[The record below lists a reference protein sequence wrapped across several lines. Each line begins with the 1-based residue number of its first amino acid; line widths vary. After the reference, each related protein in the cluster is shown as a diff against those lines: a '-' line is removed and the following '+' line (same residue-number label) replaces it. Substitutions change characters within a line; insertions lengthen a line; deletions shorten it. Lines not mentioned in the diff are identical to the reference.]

1 MPDRTVSEAE
11 LRENAR
17 LAADDTVAR
26 LRTAVATNEAPERI
40 EALAA
45 ALNAL
50 DNCAAEPG

>member
-1 MPDRTVSEAE
+1 MPDRTVSEME

-26 LRTAVATNEAPERI
+26 LLTAVKTNEAPERI
-40 EALAA
+40 EALSA